1 MTAVVGILNK
11 RGVALAADSAVT
23 RSRVYQ
29 GDRVKK
35 ITKNGNKLIRI
46 SEITPISVMI
56 TGNADFLRNPWD
68 IIIRRYRQER
78 GDIPHSTVE
87 ACVHD
92 LFDYISSNNI
102 LWSSDVIGRWIESI
116 LDELFTEIDK
126 KIQFG
131 VKVCKED
138 ETLAKPKT
146 YIKTFISLLRKKRGF
161 ELKNGLCPHFEE
173 YTIDL
178 FRDYAKKILDLWF
191 VDKTITKPYT
201 AEVISGIR
209 EELEM
214 SLLTRL
220 STAGIEQDK
229 SHKMDSHT
237 KLVFAGYGVD
247 QEYPSLV
254 STNVCGGFDNK
265 VNYYIQEKDVICIS
279 DDKPIAICPFAQ
291 KDISVSIMRGIHID
305 WFRKILNGLEDVSNS
320 MIFDAFDDNEGGSR
334 EEFYRMLKEVEYK
347 DLMDKT
353 SKSIKRQLF
362 KNQRVWENKL
372 KDCDLKT
379 LALLA
384 EDMINLTCFQRIVTF
399 QPEGVGGLVDV
410 AVITKNDGFS
420 WLNRKS
426 WYHNKDVNGQ
436 YGKLGI

>member
-23 RSRVYQ
+23 RSRVYY
-29 GDRVKK
+29 GKEFNK

-56 TGNADFLRNPWD
+56 TGNADFIRNPWD

-78 GDIPHSTVE
+78 GCVPHSTVE

-102 LWSSDVIGRWIESI
+102 LWNREISRCWIESV
-116 LDELFTEIDK
+116 LDELFTAIDK
-126 KIQFG
+126 KIPFG
-131 VKVCKED
+131 IKVCKGD
-138 ETLAKPKT
+138 GTLAKPKT
-146 YIKTFISLLRKKRGF
+146 YIKKFISLLRKDRVSK
-161 ELKNGLCPHFEE
+161 LKNGLCPQFKE
-173 YTIDL
+173 YTIDH
-178 FRDYAKKILDLWF
+178 FRNYTGEILDLWF
-191 VDKTITKPYT
+191 DMQTDIKPYT

-209 EELEM
+209 AELEM

-220 STAGIEQDK
+220 STAGIDKDK
-229 SHKMDSHT
+229 SYKKYGHT
-237 KLVFAGYGVD
+237 KLIFAGYGVD
-247 QEYPSLV
+247 QDYPSLV
-254 STNVCGGFDNK
+254 ATDVCGGFDNR
-265 VNYYIQEKDVICIS
+265 VNYYINEKDIVCVS
-279 DDKPIAICPFAQ
+279 DDKPIAVCPFAQ
-291 KDISVSIMRGIHID
+291 RDVSVSILRGIHID
-305 WFRKILNGLEDVSNS
+305 WFGKILNGLEGITNPILCD
-320 MIFDAFDDNEGGSR
+320 IIDLKEDGGSG
-334 EEFYRMLKEVEYK
+334 EFCRMFKEIEYK
-347 DLMDKT
+347 DLMDKAYN
-353 SKSIKRQLF
+353 SIKRQLF
-362 KNQRVWENKL
+362 KNQHIWENKL

-384 EDMINLTCFQRIVTF
+384 EDMINLTSFQRIVTF
-399 QPEGVGGLVDV
+399 QQEGVGGLVDV

-426 WYHNKDVNGQ
+426 WYHHKDVNGQ